1 MQFGVLNVVL
11 CLAVAVGSIAVGVY
25 WRLATRRRARER
37 AEWAAMEASLRTLDM
52 KLDEVWAG
60 EAGRSGPS
68 GPSRPDWWRP

>member
-11 CLAVAVGSIAVGVY
+11 CLAVAAGAIAVAVY
-25 WRLATRRRARER
+25 WRLAARHRAREQ

-60 EAGRSGPS
+60 EAGRP
-68 GPSRPDWWRP
+68 RPD

>member
-25 WRLATRRRARER
+25 WRLATRRGATEQ

-52 KLDEVWAG
+52 ELDQLWAG
-60 EAGRSGPS
+60 EAGRS
-68 GPSRPDWWRP
+68 RPDWWRP